1 MYTVYF
7 TKQAADELRELS
19 EKLQKQIGRKIDLL
33 AQEPKRANVKK
44 LEGYPDLYRFRSGDY
59 RIIYQV
65 RDQEVLIIVIRIGHR
80 REIYKKLS

>member
-19 EKLQKQIGRKIDLL
+19 EKLQKQIGQKIDLL
-33 AQEPKRANVKK
+33 AQEPKRENIKK